1 MGHAGAVIS
10 GTRGTT
16 AGKIKALTEAG
27 VIVIDS
33 PADMGKTVAQALAS
47 TMG

>member
-10 GTRGTT
+10 GTRGTA

-27 VIVIDS
+27 VIEIDS
-33 PADMGKTVAQALAS
+33 PADMGKTVAQALVS